1 MLRIIAA
8 EETGI
13 DHDSANYSRQAETDD
28 APVKSGRA
36 SPARFPAVHPLPQIG
51 VLVFDKDRSG
61 YLKKILFGRKEII
74 VGEEHS
80 AAKPFCSEID
90 TVSYTHLTLPTSD

>member
-13 DHDSANYSRQAETDD
+13 DHQPANYSRQPETDD
-28 APVKSGRA
+28 APVEAWRA
-36 SPARFPAVHPLPQIG
+36 PPARLPAVHPLSQIG
-51 VLVFDKDRSG
+51 VLAFDEDGSG
-61 YLKKILFGRKEII
+61 SLKKIFLGRKKII

-80 AAKPFCSEID
+80 AAQFFCSEINQFSK
-90 TVSYTHLTLPTSD
+90 VHLRF